1 MTLTNPN
8 IIIIY
13 LQESP
18 IFHEQAKAWTTR
30 SRAISRHLFL
40 FTSSSLVEHTEISN
54 AYRISGAARLILQV
68 DVDTDRERTFWFT
81 V

>member
-1 MTLTNPN
+1 M
-8 IIIIY
+8 
-13 LQESP
+13 
-18 IFHEQAKAWTTR
+18 
-30 SRAISRHLFL
+30 
-40 FTSSSLVEHTEISN
+40 EHTEISN